1 MQQATR
7 GDGLDIAGKENA
19 QSTSNKKELSRREQ
33 LELWKQQRKSNDPTS
48 ARRAHIPDARSLLR
62 AADQSKP
69 PTRARSAPKP
79 AVQHQEHARTA
90 ARKPMQEIPKT
101 AKVAEGDPEKTA
113 SAAALRNHKKTT
125 ITAPHGHVASDTAA
139 VTRVERLKQYRE
151 GQQRIKDHAA
161 RVAGPPKKQASSRTA
176 QPPSKAHRS
185 TNSSGPATDLELQR
199 FRSKIEK
206 AMRYSQLG
214 KQEEARAI
222 FKTLQGQERFS
233 RFRSTSEYWVALAR
247 FEEEC
252 QNFAE
257 VIRLLDTASLACAN
271 KVEDSFHLGNALA
284 GFLIRVNDNSTNAM
298 RPAHEEDQAVML
310 LPQTPRTPTQQL
322 PSSSSVS
329 PSPFFFNELA
339 PESEEFLYE
348 CLQKARPLDRSQQQ
362 HEPRPSTAATTCSS
376 GLSPYHRLRQVVE
389 TIRSSPR
396 SAHLPNKSPG
406 LSRSIPRSIVLMS
419 PYSSAEPPAT
429 TTRAALNLSPTPDA
443 DRPAA
448 DQLPEEGLP
457 LPAFGPSESASPSRR
472 DNHQSPPPPPP
483 PGRDLAAAA
492 STPRLSTSVVPASP
506 SPPELSESFHQL
518 TSSGRN
524 KKQLLQS
531 PSAPKLTLT
540 TRLALG
546 EALPDDDHVALDV
559 ESGPCVS
566 RACSSSA
573 RGIEWEKELPAATP
587 ITMDAHCRAVAPPS
601 SSGRALSPHLTN
613 PQRVLQQPLSPSTAT
628 RQTAKRRPSLPNAAA
643 KTFSSPTVSSSQRAV
658 AASVSRFPHHTERRL
673 AASRGDHLIRLAVH
687 NRSELSFATPQS
699 LRQAS
704 PQRAGISTATT
715 APVEDVDSSSER
727 TCGTASSRGHRESA
741 HQHHDD
747 DDAGT
752 DLLLSDFAT
761 LSLSSADVSLSSES
775 ESALNGEGEEE
786 GEEESK
792 HDRAPQLPSE
802 GQVSLTPL
810 FVVKP
815 RNTRAFVRASEIQP
829 TTPGYG
835 RFDTYAPV
843 RRTSSMRNA
852 ELMDVTVALSP
863 IGTPS
868 RSIVGTPVST
878 PGINPLTPFHGAAE
892 SVSGEQAE
900 SSSRPCQEEQKNGGL
915 TFTPV
920 RRSLRLNNKATTP
933 MAKMNTPFPFGRD
946 RHLRSNEVRT
956 DAHPEGEGAA
966 TITAPAGQT
975 AATPAETRLR
985 VNTKDT
991 TPTAKMNT
999 PFPFARRRFASNQ
1012 PAVVLLANPH
1022 LTSNH

>member
-1 MQQATR
+1 
-7 GDGLDIAGKENA
+7 
-19 QSTSNKKELSRREQ
+19 
-33 LELWKQQRKSNDPTS
+33 
-48 ARRAHIPDARSLLR
+48 
-62 AADQSKP
+62 
-69 PTRARSAPKP
+69 
-79 AVQHQEHARTA
+79 
-90 ARKPMQEIPKT
+90 
-101 AKVAEGDPEKTA
+101 
-113 SAAALRNHKKTT
+113 
-125 ITAPHGHVASDTAA
+125 
-139 VTRVERLKQYRE
+139 
-151 GQQRIKDHAA
+151 
-161 RVAGPPKKQASSRTA
+161 
-176 QPPSKAHRS
+176 
-185 TNSSGPATDLELQR
+185 
-199 FRSKIEK
+199 
-206 AMRYSQLG
+206 
-214 KQEEARAI
+214 
-222 FKTLQGQERFS
+222 
-233 RFRSTSEYWVALAR
+233 
-247 FEEEC
+247 
-252 QNFAE
+252 

-271 KVEDSFHLGNALA
+271 KVGSPPPSLAMSSVYQSWRGVNLLGCHFHAVSQVEDSFHLGNALA

-587 ITMDAHCRAVAPPS
+587 ITMDGTHTP
-601 SSGRALSPHLTN
+601 
-613 PQRVLQQPLSPSTAT
+613 RV
-628 RQTAKRRPSLPNAAA
+628 
-643 KTFSSPTVSSSQRAV
+643 
-658 AASVSRFPHHTERRL
+658 
-673 AASRGDHLIRLAVH
+673 
-687 NRSELSFATPQS
+687 
-699 LRQAS
+699 
-704 PQRAGISTATT
+704 
-715 APVEDVDSSSER
+715 
-727 TCGTASSRGHRESA
+727 
-741 HQHHDD
+741 
-747 DDAGT
+747 
-752 DLLLSDFAT
+752 
-761 LSLSSADVSLSSES
+761 
-775 ESALNGEGEEE
+775 
-786 GEEESK
+786 
-792 HDRAPQLPSE
+792 
-802 GQVSLTPL
+802 
-810 FVVKP
+810 
-815 RNTRAFVRASEIQP
+815 
-829 TTPGYG
+829 
-835 RFDTYAPV
+835 
-843 RRTSSMRNA
+843 
-852 ELMDVTVALSP
+852 
-863 IGTPS
+863 
-868 RSIVGTPVST
+868 
-878 PGINPLTPFHGAAE
+878 
-892 SVSGEQAE
+892 
-900 SSSRPCQEEQKNGGL
+900 
-915 TFTPV
+915 
-920 RRSLRLNNKATTP
+920 
-933 MAKMNTPFPFGRD
+933 
-946 RHLRSNEVRT
+946 
-956 DAHPEGEGAA
+956 
-966 TITAPAGQT
+966 
-975 AATPAETRLR
+975 
-985 VNTKDT
+985 
-991 TPTAKMNT
+991 
-999 PFPFARRRFASNQ
+999 
-1012 PAVVLLANPH
+1012 
-1022 LTSNH
+1022 